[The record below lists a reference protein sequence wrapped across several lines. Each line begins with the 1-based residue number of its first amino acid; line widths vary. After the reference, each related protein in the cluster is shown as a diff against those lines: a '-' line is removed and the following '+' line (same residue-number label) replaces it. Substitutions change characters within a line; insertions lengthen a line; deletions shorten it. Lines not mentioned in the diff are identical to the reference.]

1 MKQLL
6 NGVRYL
12 ALIAIA
18 GITVTTLIT
27 FAWSIT
33 STVGLVNTLLN
44 SSWKDGLAIVDLLE
58 VIDTYLLAIVQLIVV
73 IGLYEL
79 FIGSLDVPAW
89 LKARSLDDLKKSIVD
104 VLIIYIG
111 VKGIKQLLSLEEPL
125 DALIFTTAVA
135 VLIIA
140 FTLFKRG
147 SPPTK
152 SGL

>member
-6 NGVRYL
+6 GRVRYL

-18 GITVTTLIT
+18 GLTVTTLLT

-33 STVGLVNTLLN
+33 STISLVNTRLN
-44 SSWKDGLAIVDLLE
+44 SGWNDDLDVVDLLE

-79 FIGSLDVPAW
+79 FIGPLDVPAW
-89 LKARSLDDLKKSIVD
+89 LKARSLDDLKKTIVD
-104 VLIIYIG
+104 VLIIYVG
-111 VKGIKQLLSLEEPL
+111 VKGIEQLLSLEEPL
-125 DALIFTTAVA
+125 DALIFTSAVA

-147 SPPTK
+147 SPPAK
-152 SGL
+152 SGP

>member
-58 VIDTYLLAIVQLIVV
+58 VIDT
-73 IGLYEL
+73 
-79 FIGSLDVPAW
+79 
-89 LKARSLDDLKKSIVD
+89 
-104 VLIIYIG
+104 
-111 VKGIKQLLSLEEPL
+111 
-125 DALIFTTAVA
+125 
-135 VLIIA
+135 
-140 FTLFKRG
+140 
-147 SPPTK
+147 
-152 SGL
+152 